1 MPEGH
6 TDGVAS
12 AYWNSFSDPWRY
24 VRPPLRPD
32 ASDVAAVRRVALRR
46 ADELSGN
53 RMRTLL
59 LGVTPEIANLDWPTG
74 TELRAIDRSPEMIA
88 RHWSGDRPGRTAACL
103 DWFQGVPLHGPWDF
117 MVADGSLNCLRDTGR
132 VKALIE
138 LLQHHSQRGALLVA
152 RCFVEPEPRQP
163 PEAVFRNLRM
173 GNYDSFHIFKFHLAM
188 SLQSAAGSGVRLA
201 DVWERWSAE
210 AIAVEELHQT
220 AGWPIAEIR
229 TIDVHRGS
237 ENRLW
242 FPTLAQMRAL
252 LEERFHLEELT
263 IPEYAMGERCP
274 RFVLR
279 CL

>member
-6 TDGVAS
+6 TGGVAS

-59 LGVTPEIANLDWPTG
+59 LGVTPELAKLDWPPG
-74 TELRAIDRSPEMIA
+74 TDLWAIDRSSEMIA
-88 RHWSGDRPGRTAACL
+88 RHWPGDRPGRKAVCL
-103 DWFQGVPLHGPWDF
+103 DWFEGVPLQGTWDF
-117 MVADGSLNCLRDTGR
+117 VAADGSLNCLGDSRR
-132 VKALIE
+132 AKALIE
-138 LLQHHSQRGALLVA
+138 QLQRHANDRALLVA
-152 RCFVEPEPRQP
+152 RCFVEPDERETP
-163 PEAVFRNLRM
+163 ATVFSNLRK
-173 GNYDSFHIFKFHLAM
+173 GRYENFHIFKFHLAM
-188 SLQSAAGSGVRLA
+188 SLQTAAGSGVRLA

-210 AIAVEELHQT
+210 AISADELHAAT
-220 AGWPIAEIR
+220 GWPIAEIR
-229 TIDVHRGS
+229 TIDVHRGA

-242 FPTLAQMRAL
+242 FPTLAQVKSL
-252 LEERFHLEELT
+252 LESCFKLEQLS
-263 IPEYAMGERCP
+263 IPDYAMGERCP

-279 CL
+279 RT